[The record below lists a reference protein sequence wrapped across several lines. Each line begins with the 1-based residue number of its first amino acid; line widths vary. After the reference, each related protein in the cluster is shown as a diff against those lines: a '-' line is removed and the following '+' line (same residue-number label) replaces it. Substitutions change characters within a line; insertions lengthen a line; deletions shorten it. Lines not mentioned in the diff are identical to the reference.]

1 MDAISRRTLVATGL
15 ALLGAPRAAAA
26 DRLAF
31 AVFRDGVRVGEHVMS
46 FSGAAE
52 DVAVRTEVSLLV
64 KLGPVPVYRYTHRA
78 LERWRGG
85 RFSTLET
92 TTNGNGRVQKV
103 SARREGDAV
112 TIDAAGGRIRA
123 PAQASPLT
131 HWKADALS
139 GPLFNPQEG
148 KLLRLTAR
156 RVGAERIKLANG
168 ELIAATRWSLRGES
182 QIDNWYDQGGAW
194 AALRGRLPDGSTME
208 YRRL

>member
-1 MDAISRRTLVATGL
+1 MDALSRRTVVAMGV
-15 ALLGAPRAAAA
+15 ALFGAPRAAAA
-26 DRLAF
+26 GSLAF
-31 AVFRDGVRVGEHVMS
+31 AVFRNGVRVGEHQMT
-46 FSGAAE
+46 FSGPAE

-85 RFSTLET
+85 RFSSLET
-92 TTNGNGRVQKV
+92 TTNGNGRVQTV
-103 SARREGDAV
+103 SARREADAV
-112 TIDAAGGRIRA
+112 TIEASGGRIRA
-123 PAQASPLT
+123 PAAALPLT
-131 HWKADALS
+131 HWKAAALS

-156 RVGAERIKLANG
+156 RVGVEQVKLASG
-168 ELIAATRWSLRGES
+168 ALIPATRWSLRGES

-194 AALRGRLPDGSTME
+194 AALRGRLVDGSTME

>member
-1 MDAISRRTLVATGL
+1 
-15 ALLGAPRAAAA
+15 
-26 DRLAF
+26 
-31 AVFRDGVRVGEHVMS
+31 MS

-131 HWKADALS
+131 HWKAEALS